1 MASIKMISEEEATG
15 KIKDIYEEI
24 RSRLGI
30 DFVPNLYK
38 IMASKPDYLEANW
51 NKVKAVMIK
60 PGKLDRL
67 TKEIIA
73 VAVSAVNGCDYW
85 LAVHTSAV
93 QKLGLDDEAVLE
105 IMAVVDLFS
114 GFNKLMGGL
123 RVETDEKPWYG
134 WG

>member
-1 MASIKMISEEEATG
+1 MASIKMISEEEASG
-15 KIKDIYEEI
+15 KVKHIYEEI
-24 RSRLGI
+24 KSKLGI

-38 IMASKPDYLEANW
+38 VMASKPDYLEANW
-51 NKVKAVMIK
+51 NKVKTVMIE

-85 LAVHTSAV
+85 LSVHTSAV
-93 QKLGLDDEAVLE
+93 QQLGLDDVAVLE
-105 IMAVVDLFS
+105 IMAVVDLFT
-114 GFNKLMGGL
+114 GYNKLMDGL
-123 RVETDEKPWYG
+123 RVEPDEKPWYG